1 MRVGGSFRHLWETL
15 DARPALLPMLI
26 LLAGAAE
33 RILWLFLQKKL
44 LFAEGEAAN
53 AAIFFARTGGIGNI
67 FDKGSGLS
75 AHLNPM
81 LPAFAGS
88 VYRLFGIRSPIS
100 EGLLAALSIGLA
112 LASAWF
118 LYRVADRLGV
128 SRRTRL
134 IALALFCLAPFN
146 IQAEA
151 VTFRIWE
158 GALAAA
164 LGGGTLLLIVESDIR
179 RLTGWSR
186 VTLISLLTAALFF
199 INPAYGLAIYAS
211 ATLLCVRRVA
221 PRRWPGV
228 VTVAAIALAAVL
240 APWTIRNASVFD
252 RFIPLRSNMGLELA
266 LANHE
271 AAAVGKPDDYTV
283 FRARL
288 DYIHPLQNGGGFER
302 MVDAGGEIAYADALG
317 AEAKR
322 WIAENPAD
330 FIRLCGR
337 HLRQFYFPPE
347 WQWTIYSK
355 SSRSTT
361 IKKWASWLVT
371 AFGLAGVALALA
383 SRRSLYLYAA
393 CVALLPSLPYIIT
406 QPVPRYRY
414 LVFAPL
420 LFFAVA
426 FVDWCGQ
433 VIGARV
439 RRPREAD
446 RTDRPAASS
455 PDAPW

>member
-1 MRVGGSFRHLWETL
+1 MRGGGLGDLREKL
-15 DARPALLPMLI
+15 DARPVLLPMLI

-33 RILWLFLQKKL
+33 RILWLLLQKTP
-44 LFAEGEAAN
+44 LFAGGEAAN
-53 AAIFFARTGGIGNI
+53 AAIFFARTGGIGDI

-88 VYRLFGIRSPIS
+88 IYRLFDIRSPLS
-100 EGLLAALSIGLA
+100 EGLLAVVSIGLA

-118 LYRVADRLGV
+118 LYRVADLLGV
-128 SRRTRL
+128 ARRARL
-134 IALALFCLAPFN
+134 IGLALFCLAPFN
-146 IQAEA
+146 LQAEA

-164 LGGGTLLLIVESDIR
+164 LGGGTLLLIVESDVR
-179 RLTGWSR
+179 GLTGWPR
-186 VTLISLLTAALFF
+186 VTLISLLAAALFF
-199 INPAYGLAIYAS
+199 ISPAYGLAIYA
-211 ATLLCVRRVA
+211 AAALLCIRRVA
-221 PRRWPGV
+221 PRRWLGV
-228 VTVAAIALAAVL
+228 AVIATIALATVL
-240 APWTIRNASVFD
+240 TPWTIRNAGVFD

-271 AAAVGKPDDYTV
+271 AAAIGKPDDYTV
-283 FRARL
+283 FRERL

-302 MVDAGGEIAYADALG
+302 MVRAGGEIAYADALG

-322 WIAENPAD
+322 WIAQNPAD
-330 FIRLCGR
+330 FARLCVK

-361 IKKWASWLVT
+361 IKKWASWLIT
-371 AFGLAGVALALA
+371 AFGLVGIVFALA
-383 SRRSLYLYAA
+383 SRRGLYLYAA

-426 FVDWCGQ
+426 FADWCIQG
-433 VIGARV
+433 IRRRV
-439 RRPREAD
+439 RRPPAPGT
-446 RTDRPAASS
+446 TDRPAASS
-455 PDAPW
+455 PAAPW

>member
-1 MRVGGSFRHLWETL
+1 MRVGDSFRHLWETL
-15 DARPALLPMLI
+15 DARPALLPILI
-26 LLAGAAE
+26 LIAGAAE
-33 RILWLFLQKKL
+33 RILWLFLQKAPV
-44 LFAEGEAAN
+44 FAEGEAAN
-53 AAIFFARTGGIGNI
+53 AAISFAQTGGIGDI
-67 FDKGSGLS
+67 FGKGSGLS
-75 AHLNPM
+75 AHLNPI

-88 VYRLFGIRSPIS
+88 IYRLFGIRSSLS
-100 EGLLAALSIGLA
+100 EALLATMAIGLA

-118 LYRVADRLGV
+118 LYRVADLFGV
-128 SRRTRL
+128 PRRARL
-134 IALALFCLAPFN
+134 IALALFCLVPFN
-146 IQAEA
+146 LQAEA

-164 LGGGTLLLIVESDIR
+164 LGGGTLLLIVESDVR
-179 RLTGWSR
+179 RLTGWAP
-186 VTLISLLTAALFF
+186 VALISLLAALLFF
-199 INPAYGLAIYAS
+199 INPAYGLAIYAA

-221 PRRWPGV
+221 PRRWLGV
-228 VTVAAIALAAVL
+228 VAIAAVAL
-240 APWTIRNASVFD
+240 VIVLTPWTVRNASVFD

-283 FRARL
+283 FRERL

-302 MVDAGGEIAYADALG
+302 MMRAGGEIAYADALG

-322 WIAENPAD
+322 WIAEHPAD
-330 FIRLCGR
+330 FARLCVK

-347 WQWTIYSK
+347 WQWTIYSR
-355 SSRSTT
+355 SSRSTE

-371 AFGLAGVALALA
+371 GFGLAGVALALG
-383 SRRSLYLYAA
+383 SRRGLYLYAA
-393 CVALLPSLPYIIT
+393 SVALVPSLPYVIT

-426 FVDWCGQ
+426 FADWCIQ
-433 VIGARV
+433 AIGTRV
-439 RRPREAD
+439 RRARAAG
-446 RTDRPAASS
+446 RTGRPAASS